1 MSLCP
6 VPRAA
11 IPVYA
16 VIVAVAV
23 SLIGRQM
30 MRVCR
35 AAARSFHPI
44 GNRGAVCPLV
54 VSACGDGSQGS
65 EDRNQTPHT
74 ASRAYALSN
83 ETPTDAFA
91 WLENQA
97 PSGLHL
103 PAAGGSFWSHSPT
116 SFARRQAG
124 QAAKVVQIVLASKS
138 FLRPK
143 QPLPKGRWVLDPRC
157 FDSKSVIDSTE
168 LHHRLVCL
176 FSQQRANARL

>member
-23 SLIGRQM
+23 NLIGRQM

-74 ASRAYALSN
+74 ASRAMRCQTRHPP
-83 ETPTDAFA
+83 TPSPGLRTKHPRASISPRPEDRFGAIHPH
-91 WLENQA
+91 
-97 PSGLHL
+97 PSLVGK
-103 PAAGGSFWSHSPT
+103 PGRPPKSS
-116 SFARRQAG
+116 
-124 QAAKVVQIVLASKS
+124 QIVLASKS

-143 QPLPKGRWVLDPRC
+143 QPLPKGRWVLTLGA
-157 FDSKSVIDSTE
+157 SIQK
-168 LHHRLVCL
+168 
-176 FSQQRANARL
+176 A